1 MFQGD
6 QEEDMD
12 DEQGE
17 TSNQGSV
24 KVWFSFSN
32 LLFLPHSPPPLLI
45 FLLFFLVI
53 TRFKNFKRMKLF

>member
-32 LLFLPHSPPPLLI
+32 LFFLHHPPPPY
-45 FLLFFLVI
+45 LFFS
-53 TRFKNFKRMKLF
+53 FFS